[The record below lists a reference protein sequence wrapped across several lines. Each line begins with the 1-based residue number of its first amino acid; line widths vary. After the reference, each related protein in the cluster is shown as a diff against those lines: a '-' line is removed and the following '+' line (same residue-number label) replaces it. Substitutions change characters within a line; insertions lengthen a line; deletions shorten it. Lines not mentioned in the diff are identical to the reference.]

1 MFFTN
6 PDSTNFFTKISSF
19 CFSTRYCLHLP
30 VYHFAGPLQ
39 PSKKWNIKF
48 REKNRRF
55 RIREKHVMNLS
66 IDLDSND
73 GMVQTVTDEQLPDP
87 ITAAQPKGRLRI
99 INQPDG
105 PLTENIHDL
114 KSSSVSVS
122 GQTNLET
129 HPSGPNGTSVSANA
143 FINWMP
149 NTNNLCSL
157 ASLDQQQHTV
167 VPNAQNPPEKYSLQ
181 FVSRF
186 FKRYF
191 YHFRFRQMDELYIQH
206 SLNCCRHNFK
216 LSISPNFSFQFLAGF
231 LHLA

>member
-1 MFFTN
+1 MN
-6 PDSTNFFTKISSF
+6 P
-19 CFSTRYCLHLP
+19 L
-30 VYHFAGPLQ
+30 
-39 PSKKWNIKF
+39 
-48 REKNRRF
+48 
-55 RIREKHVMNLS
+55 

-129 HPSGPNGTSVSANA
+129 HPSGPNGNSVSANA

-167 VPNAQNPPEKYSLQ
+167 VPNAQNPPEKYSL
-181 FVSRF
+181 
-186 FKRYF
+186 
-191 YHFRFRQMDELYIQH
+191 
-206 SLNCCRHNFK
+206 
-216 LSISPNFSFQFLAGF
+216 
-231 LHLA
+231 